1 MGASAKPG
9 SASGGGATADGW
21 GSRSGFVLAAV
32 GSAVGLGN
40 IWRFPYV
47 AYDNGGGA
55 FLVPYLFALV
65 TAGLPLLVLEY
76 AIGHRFRASAPLS
89 FRRLDRRA
97 EWLGW
102 WQVAVGFVI
111 SSYYAVVLAWAAAYT
126 WFSIDLAWGDD
137 PEAFFLNEYLQA
149 PDAPGALGGLVP
161 GVAVPLL
168 VVWAAVIAVAV
179 AGVKRGI
186 ERTVKIMLPVL
197 FVAFGVIVLRA
208 VTLEGAAQGL
218 DALFAPDFSRLSDSS
233 VWIAA
238 YGQIFFSLS
247 IAFAIMITY
256 ASYLPR
262 RSDLTNNALIAGLAN
277 SSFELLAGIGVFSA
291 LGFMALSQGVG
302 VDDVATEGV
311 GLAFVAFPRIIS
323 ELPALNAVFGV
334 LFFGSLVLAGVS
346 SLISIFEVLIAAL
359 RDKLGLDRRPVVLLG
374 GAALTVVSLV
384 YATRG
389 GLYVLDTADSF
400 INAFGVALTGLAE
413 VVLVAWVLRRLGEFQ
428 QHANTASDVPLGAWW
443 RFTLAVVTPVVL
455 GWQAIDN
462 FVTNLTTNYEGYPT
476 GFLVAS
482 GWSVAALAL
491 VVGIAVSLTGWRRDD
506 LTVDYAP
513 ITSDTPTK
521 ARR

>member
-1 MGASAKPG
+1 M
-9 SASGGGATADGW
+9 TAADGTGPDVDDGW
-21 GSRSGFVLAAV
+21 GSRVGFILAAV
-32 GSAVGLGN
+32 GSAIGLGN

-55 FLVPYLFALV
+55 FLIPYLFALL

-76 AIGHRFRASAPLS
+76 SIGHRYRGSAPLA

-102 WQVAVGFVI
+102 WQVAICFVI

-126 WFSIDLAWGDD
+126 GFSVTLAWGDD
-137 PEAFFLNEYLQA
+137 PESFFLNDYLSTA
-149 PDAPGALGGLVP
+149 DGAGTIGGLVP

-168 VVWAAVIAVAV
+168 ALWVVVIAVAV

-197 FVAFGVIVLRA
+197 FVAFAIIVVRA
-208 VTLEGAAQGL
+208 VTLEGAGEGL
-218 DALFAPDFSRLSDSS
+218 DALFAPDFSRLTDSS

-256 ASYLPR
+256 SSYLPR
-262 RSDLTNNALIAGLAN
+262 RSDLTNNALIAGLSN

-291 LGFMALSQGVG
+291 LGFVAVASGVA
-302 VDDVATEGV
+302 VDEVATEGV
-311 GLAFVAFPRIIS
+311 GLAFIAFPQIIS
-323 ELPALNAVFGV
+323 ELPALNGLFGV
-334 LFFGSLVLAGVS
+334 LFFGSLVLAGIS

-359 RDKLGLDRRPVVLLG
+359 RDKLGLDRRPVVLTSGVVL
-374 GAALTVVSLV
+374 AVVSLV
-384 YATRG
+384 YATEG
-389 GLYVLDTADSF
+389 GLYVLDTADTF

-413 VVLVAWVLRRLGEFQ
+413 VLLVAWILRRLREFED
-428 QHANTASDVPLGAWW
+428 HANVASDVKLGFGW
-443 RFTLAVVTPVVL
+443 RFNLAVVTPVVL

-462 FVTNLTTNYEGYPT
+462 FVTNLGTNYADYPT
-476 GFLVAS
+476 GFLVIS
-482 GWSVAALAL
+482 GWSVALLAL
-491 VVGIAVSLTGWRRDD
+491 VVGIVVSLTGWRQDD
-506 LTVDYAP
+506 GHVNRAP
-513 ITSDTPTK
+513 QDPVVETD
-521 ARR
+521 R